1 MSLPRKPA
9 EDLEAF
15 LRRQESSAL
24 VAVLVELAGDHPAVQ
39 QRLARMQLA
48 DRPDRLAAG
57 FRRTLSAW
65 RRSTKFY
72 GYRESREFGRSLEAW
87 LDQVE
92 RELLPKDPDA
102 ALTLFEAFIEA
113 DASWFGRADD
123 SDGCIGDAVRAACH
137 RWLQAAARCETSAAG
152 WAQRLVRL
160 VNADEYGAREEL
172 LRRADL
178 LLDKSELRGLVA
190 RFEALMTEALAGIG
204 HSHGLPHEVYKASA
218 ALSLLA
224 EALRDPDV
232 MVRAVLRYSPEPNA
246 QQRHGFVQAYLE
258 ADRPADALAWLQ
270 GSWGHIEESR
280 RSLLSDALG
289 RLGRCEESAPI
300 RQELFERSLSVFHLH
315 RWLEHL
321 PEASRPAALE
331 RARQLALDHD
341 DPTRAAVLLL
351 ELGDG
356 SAAESKLIAEPASI
370 RGDDYPTLV
379 PLAEALRTHQCCRGE
394 TAVYRSLLKCVLDR
408 AQARAYGHA
417 ARYWSRL
424 REIANTGTDLLPL
437 QSHENFEAEIRSR
450 HARKVAFWAHVNGK
464 RGAQAG
470 ADDDLCEG

>member
-1 MSLPRKPA
+1 MPQEPA
-9 EDLEAF
+9 GDLEAF
-15 LRRQESSAL
+15 LKRQDPSTL

-48 DRPDRLAAG
+48 DRPGRLAAG
-57 FRRTLSAW
+57 FRKRLSAW

-72 GYRESREFGRSLEAW
+72 GYRESGEFGRSLEAW

-92 RELLPKDPDA
+92 RELLPKDPA
-102 ALTLFEAFIEA
+102 AAQALFEAFIEA
-113 DASWFGRADD
+113 DASWFERADD
-123 SDGCIGDAVRAACH
+123 SDGCIGNAVRAACRH
-137 RWLQAAARCETSAAG
+137 WLQAAARCGAAASE
-152 WAQRLVRL
+152 WPQRLVRL

-178 LLDKSELRGLVA
+178 LLGESELRGLVA
-190 RFEALMTEALAGIG
+190 RFEALMTEALAG
-204 HSHGLPHEVYKASA
+204 SRRSQGLPHEVYRVSA

-224 EALRDPDV
+224 EALHDPDV

-246 QQRHGFVQAYLE
+246 QQRHGFVRAYLE
-258 ADRPADALAWLQ
+258 ADRPADALVWLQ

-289 RLGRCEESAPI
+289 RLGRYDESAPI
-300 RQELFERSLSVFHLH
+300 RQDLFERSLSVFELR

-321 PEASRPAALE
+321 AEASRPAALQ

-351 ELGDG
+351 EVGDAA
-356 SAAESKLIAEPASI
+356 AAESKLISEPGSI
-370 RGDDYPTLV
+370 RGEDYLALV
-379 PLAEALRTHQCCRGE
+379 PLAEALRTHQCRRGE
-394 TAVYRSLLKCVLDR
+394 TAVYRALLKSILDR

-424 REIANTGTDLLPL
+424 HAIANTGTDLLPL
-437 QSHENFEAEIRSR
+437 QSNEDFEAEIRSR

-464 RGAQAG
+464 RSV
-470 ADDDLCEG
+470 